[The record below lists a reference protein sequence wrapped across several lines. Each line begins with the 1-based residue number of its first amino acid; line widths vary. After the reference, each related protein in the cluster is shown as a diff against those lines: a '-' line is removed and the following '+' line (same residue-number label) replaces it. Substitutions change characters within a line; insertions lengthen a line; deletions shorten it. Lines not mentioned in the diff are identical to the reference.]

1 MTDDEWQA
9 RAERAEAECK
19 ALREASDRI
28 GFWLSA
34 ALDDH
39 SVCDAMKTDI
49 NAWFAALGGK
59 P

>member
-9 RAERAEAECK
+9 RAERAEAECTR
-19 ALREASDRI
+19 LREASDKI

-34 ALDDH
+34 ALDDR

-49 NAWFAALGGK
+49 HAWFAALGEK
-59 P
+59 S